1 MSEVVSAKLD
11 NVKDIITSTIE
22 NKAKLETKREG
33 VAGAKAKG
41 SNSASSF
48 IRTSKILFK
57 PNSINQVKQTE
68 LSNFIDLCN
77 DALHFYVVYFAKYYE
92 LDKLLFIGAKDK
104 NNKIFAPNSN
114 LTKLN
119 NIFYELRY
127 DEKKNRDCFGLKL
140 KFYPDEILEILTNE
154 KAQLSGEAAA
164 KQTQTAT
171 QAQISE
177 LSTSSEAAKQ
187 AVADVKAKQEQ
198 GFRAIAKLSAR
209 TLKSVKTQAMGIIRS
224 WVQQILQS
232 YQFGYFNRDQYKKSH
247 RKNIRK
253 YCDDKRK
260 VVKNLITGKLR
271 NKGETGAML
280 IDKFEFNSINCQLL
294 RAEIDDS
301 SAQFDLSENSDFDLL
316 FCLNS
321 MYSKSYISER
331 SARKEQGQSIKNNL
345 SIPLSSHHHFNELKS
360 GIVANVQCKLV
371 EIAKSILVSKE
382 GIEVRFKFKPLAK
395 KAEFKN
401 KIVGI
406 DQGQRKLFTAVAVEK
421 NTTAGNEDTIGNE
434 KTLKETDLINQSQ
447 CSSYN
452 YRYAQRSTYNEVCD
466 KIARRQKGS
475 KGFKRAQSHRKN
487 LINQAV
493 NLLSELFGFE
503 DDVAEV
509 HLEKL
514 RRLGEGK
521 KKSRKL
527 QAFNYADLRHKLER
541 KCQETNVMFT
551 ETSNAYRSQRCSLC
565 GFVHKKN
572 RLNGGE
578 EFKCIKCGYAAD
590 ADYNS
595 AKNQVANLLPIYAN
609 KQNRKRYSSL
619 ARTTGFYWLCE
630 TKLE

>member
-1 MSEVVSAKLD
+1 MSIAIAVD
-11 NVKDIITSTIE
+11 NVKDVITSTVE
-22 NKAKLETKREG
+22 SKAKLGAKREG
-33 VAGAKAKG
+33 KG
-41 SNSASSF
+41 SGSGSGASTSSTMLTSF
-48 IRTSKILFK
+48 VRTSKILFE
-57 PNSINQVKQTE
+57 PNNINQVKQTE
-68 LSNFIDLCN
+68 LSHFIDLCS

-92 LDKLLFIGAKDK
+92 LDKLLFVGAKDK

-154 KAQLSGEAAA
+154 NNSVA
-164 KQTQTAT
+164 AT
-171 QAQISE
+171 QAQFSGE
-177 LSTSSEAAKQ
+177 DAAWL
-187 AVADVKAKQEQ
+187 
-198 GFRAIAKLSAR
+198 KLSAR

-260 VVKNLITGKLR
+260 VVKKLISSRQLAKL
-271 NKGETGAML
+271 
-280 IDKFEFNSINCQLL
+280 DKFEFNSINCQLL
-294 RAEIDDS
+294 RAEVDNK
-301 SAQFDLSENSDFDLL
+301 QFDLSENSDFDLL

-321 MYSKSYISER
+321 MYSKSY
-331 SARKEQGQSIKNNL
+331 KEQKGIKNNHL
-345 SIPLSSHHHFNELKS
+345 YIPLCSHHHFNELKS
-360 GIVANVQCKLV
+360 GVVANVQCKLI
-371 EIAKSILVSKE
+371 EIGKSILVSKE

-406 DQGQRKLFTAVAVEK
+406 DQGQRKLFTAVSVTPETITTNK
-421 NTTAGNEDTIGNE
+421 NEVISYANE
-434 KTLKETDLINQSQ
+434 KTLKETDLTNQLHG
-447 CSSYN
+447 
-452 YRYAQRSTYNEVCD
+452 YAYAHTYNEVCD

-475 KGFKRAQSHRKN
+475 KGFKRAQAHRKN

-493 NLLSELFGFE
+493 NLLAELFDFE
-503 DDVAEV
+503 DDVTEV
-509 HLEKL
+509 RLEKL
-514 RRLGEGK
+514 RRLGDGK

-541 KCQETNVMFT
+541 KCIETNVELT

-578 EFKCIKCGYAAD
+578 EFKCIKCGYTAD

-595 AKNQVANLLPIYAN
+595 AKNQVANLPPIYAN
-609 KQNRKRYSSL
+609 KQNRKKYPNYS
-619 ARTTGFYWLCE
+619 TGFYWLCE
-630 TKLE
+630 AAAKPKLG

>member
-1 MSEVVSAKLD
+1 MNTKSAMKTATTKGSAELIDKVEVNSDTA
-11 NVKDIITSTIE
+11 T
-22 NKAKLETKREG
+22 A
-33 VAGAKAKG
+33 AKAEGKG
-41 SNSASSF
+41 EVSDTATSASASTSACSATSF
-48 IRTSKILFK
+48 IRTSKILFR
-57 PNSINQVKQTE
+57 PNGINQVKQTE
-68 LSNFIDLCN
+68 LSHFIDLCSY
-77 DALHFYVVYFAKYYE
+77 ALHFYIVYFAKYYE
-92 LDKLLFIGAKDK
+92 LDKLLFVGAKDK
-104 NNKIFAPNSN
+104 NNKIFDPNSN

-140 KFYPDEILEILTNE
+140 KFYPDEILTNE
-154 KAQLSGEAAA
+154 KSQLSGEAAA
-164 KQTQTAT
+164 SPVLPPA
-171 QAQISE
+171 S
-177 LSTSSEAAKQ
+177 L
-187 AVADVKAKQEQ
+187 EQ
-198 GFRAIAKLSAR
+198 LSAR

-253 YCDDKRK
+253 YCEDKRK
-260 VVKNLITGKLR
+260 VVKNLIRGTSNKAAKL
-271 NKGETGAML
+271 NIEK
-280 IDKFEFNSINCQLL
+280 IEFNSINCQLL
-294 RAEIDDS
+294 RAEVDDS
-301 SAQFDLSENSDFDLL
+301 SAQFDLSANSYFDLL

-321 MYSKSYISER
+321 MYSKSY
-331 SARKEQGQSIKNNL
+331 RKEQGKGQGIKNNL

-371 EIAKSILVSKE
+371 EIGKSILVSKE

-406 DQGQRKLFTAVAVEK
+406 DQGQRKLFTAVAVSSAS
-421 NTTAGNEDTIGNE
+421 TTIDVNSHDNDRYLA
-434 KTLKETDLINQSQ
+434 ETDLKEQLNHS
-447 CSSYN
+447 
-452 YRYAQRSTYNEVCD
+452 YNEVCD

-475 KGFKRAQSHRKN
+475 KGFKRAQEHRKN

-493 NLLSELFGFE
+493 NLLAEIFGFE

-509 HLEKL
+509 RLEKL

-541 KCQETNVMFT
+541 KCIETNVKLA

-578 EFKCIKCGYAAD
+578 EFKCIKCGYTAD
-590 ADYNS
+590 ADMNS
-595 AKNQVANLLPIYAN
+595 AKNQVANLPPIYVN
-609 KQNRKRYSSL
+609 SRQNRTSLSYQSL

-630 TKLE
+630 LSQSESENS

>member
-1 MSEVVSAKLD
+1 MSKAAKLDVIID
-11 NVKDIITSTIE
+11 NVKDIITNTVE
-22 NKAKLETKREG
+22 NKDKLETKRESG
-33 VAGAKAKG
+33 DVAKASKTTT
-41 SNSASSF
+41 SACSATSF
-48 IRTSKILFK
+48 IRTSKILFS
-57 PNSINQVKQTE
+57 PNGINQVKQTE
-68 LSNFIDLCN
+68 LSNFIDLCS

-92 LDKLLFIGAKDK
+92 LDKLLFVGAKDK

-154 KAQLSGEAAA
+154 KAQLSEAGEADAC
-164 KQTQTAT
+164 
-171 QAQISE
+171 
-177 LSTSSEAAKQ
+177 
-187 AVADVKAKQEQ
+187 
-198 GFRAIAKLSAR
+198 AKLSAR
-209 TLKSVKTQAMGIIRS
+209 TLKSVKTQAMGIIRA

-253 YCDDKRK
+253 YCEDKRK
-260 VVKNLITGKLR
+260 VVKNLIRVAGEAGRAKL
-271 NKGETGAML
+271 NIEK
-280 IDKFEFNSINCQLL
+280 IEFNSINCQLL
-294 RAEIDDS
+294 RAEVDDS
-301 SAQFDLSENSDFDLL
+301 SAQFDLSENSYFDLL

-321 MYSKSYISER
+321 MYSRSYISYR
-331 SARKEQGQSIKNNL
+331 TEQGKGQGQGIKNNL

-360 GIVANVQCKLV
+360 GIVANVQCKLI
-371 EIAKSILVSKE
+371 EIAKSILVSKD

-406 DQGQRKLFTAVAVEK
+406 DQGQRKLFTAVAVSTAVDSNK
-421 NTTAGNEDTIGNE
+421 NDRYLA
-434 KTLKETDLINQSQ
+434 ETDLKEQLNHS
-447 CSSYN
+447 
-452 YRYAQRSTYNEVCD
+452 YNEVCD
-466 KIARRQKGS
+466 KIARREKGS
-475 KGFKRAQSHRKN
+475 KGFKRAQEHRKN

-493 NLLSELFGFE
+493 NLLAELFGFE
-503 DDVAEV
+503 DEIAEV
-509 HLEKL
+509 RLEKL

-541 KCQETNVMFT
+541 KCQETNVKLA

-565 GFVHKKN
+565 GFVHKNN

-578 EFKCIKCGYAAD
+578 EFKCIKCG
-590 ADYNS
+590 
-595 AKNQVANLLPIYAN
+595 
-609 KQNRKRYSSL
+609 
-619 ARTTGFYWLCE
+619 
-630 TKLE
+630 